1 MSRSGWSQFNTLLVV
16 GVIGALLAIGG
27 CGYKQPPPDKQPP
40 ADTNSSPSSDINSSS
55 PSQPANFKVSL
66 LGAEFYIPKASS
78 GNVLPNVT
86 GLVIDLNLSNAGEP
100 SVATNWQMFVTP
112 KGKSPVEAYFQN
124 QRTFQRQ
131 LQNVKL
137 NAPHDFSFADA
148 VSNTPLRTG
157 EQKGPG
163 SLVFV
168 VPLPPPVVKDPDT
181 RIELKVKDLN
191 EQTFTTEKRL
201 GDLLR
206 TGL

>member
-1 MSRSGWSQFNTLLVV
+1 MSRSGWSQSKTLLVV

-27 CGYKQPPPDKQPP
+27 CGSNKPSDV
-40 ADTNSSPSSDINSSS
+40 NSSPSSDTSSSSS
-55 PSQPANFKVSL
+55 PQPAGFKL
-66 LGAEFYIPKASS
+66 LLIGAEIYIPKESS
-78 GNVLPNVT
+78 GNVIPNVT
-86 GLVIDLNLSNAGEP
+86 GFVIDLNLSNTGGP

-137 NAPHDFSFADA
+137 NAPHAFSFADA

-163 SLVFV
+163 SLVFF